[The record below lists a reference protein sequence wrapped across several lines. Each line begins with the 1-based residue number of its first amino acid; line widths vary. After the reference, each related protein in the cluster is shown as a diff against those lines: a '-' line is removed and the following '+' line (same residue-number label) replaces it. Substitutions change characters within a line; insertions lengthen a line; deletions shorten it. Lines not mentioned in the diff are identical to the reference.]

1 MEKLKVNPE
10 FFKRHLFVT
19 VLMAALG
26 CWFGYDGFV
35 KYPAADDKFFEEQHL
50 VRETATERQKQF
62 MVLAFLASIAVG
74 AHLWRVVKFQL
85 EYDDEGFV
93 YKGEKRLYSD
103 IKTIDR
109 SKWEKKGLI
118 KVDGIVLDAWHHL
131 GVKEIEK
138 TLKNPLAC

>member
-35 KYPAADDKFFEEQHL
+35 KYPAADDKFFEERHL

-62 MVLAFLASIAVG
+62 MVLAFLAAAAVG
-74 AHLWRVVKFQL
+74 GHLWKVSKFRV
-85 EYDDEGFV
+85 EYDGEGFV
-93 YKGEKRLYSD
+93 YNGEKRLYREV
-103 IKTIDR
+103 KEVDR
-109 SKWEKKGLI
+109 SRWEKKGI
-118 KVDGIVLDAWHHL
+118 VKVDGIVFDVWHHL
-131 GVKEIEK
+131 GVKDIEK
-138 TLKNPLAC
+138 NLPSS

>member
-1 MEKLKVNPE
+1 MTKLKVNPE

-74 AHLWRVVKFQL
+74 AHLWKVAKFRL
-85 EYDDEGFV
+85 EYDEEGFV
-93 YKGEKRLYSD
+93 YKGEKHLYRD
-103 IKTIDR
+103 IKSIDR
-109 SKWEKKGLI
+109 SKWEKKGII

-138 TLKNPLAC
+138 NIGRRTK